1 MIVKEYNLKTK
12 IETERELTAEEIA
25 AMEAATEQPE
35 IEQHAELT
43 TEERLANLEEALNMI
58 LNGVTE

>member
-1 MIVKEYNLKTK
+1 MKKWINGKIVEM
-12 IETERELTAEEIA
+12 TAEEVA
-25 AMEAATEQPE
+25 AMEAETAQPE

-43 TEERLANLEEALNMI
+43 TEERIANLEEALNMI